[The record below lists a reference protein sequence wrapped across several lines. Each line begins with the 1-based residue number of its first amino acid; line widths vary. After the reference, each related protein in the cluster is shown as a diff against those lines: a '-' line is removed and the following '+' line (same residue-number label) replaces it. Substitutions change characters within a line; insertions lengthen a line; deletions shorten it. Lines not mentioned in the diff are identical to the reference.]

1 MCACTCACTC
11 ARAHLR
17 IGLHVATTHQVLV
30 LSPTRELATQTAE
43 TFRALGRAAQGLD
56 ASGRY
61 STADDTSRKV
71 PLKVVALHGGVP
83 YEPQRAALRGGA
95 AVLVARR
102 PGLANPNPTLP
113 LPLPLTLTLTL
124 TRTLTRTLTLTP
136 TPTRWR
142 RPGGCSS

>member
-1 MCACTCACTC
+1 M
-11 ARAHLR
+11 
-17 IGLHVATTHQVLV
+17 LV

-56 ASGRY
+56 VSGRY

-113 LPLPLTLTLTL
+113 LPYPYPYPYPLP
-124 TRTLTRTLTLTP
+124 
-136 TPTRWR
+136 
-142 RPGGCSS
+142 

>member
-1 MCACTCACTC
+1 M
-11 ARAHLR
+11 
-17 IGLHVATTHQVLV
+17 LV

-95 AVLVARR
+95 AVLVATPGQLRVKATPITR
-102 PGLANPNPTLP
+102 PPTP
-113 LPLPLTLTLTL
+113 TLTL
-124 TRTLTRTLTLTP
+124 
-136 TPTRWR
+136 TRWR
-142 RPGGCSS
+142 RPGDCSS